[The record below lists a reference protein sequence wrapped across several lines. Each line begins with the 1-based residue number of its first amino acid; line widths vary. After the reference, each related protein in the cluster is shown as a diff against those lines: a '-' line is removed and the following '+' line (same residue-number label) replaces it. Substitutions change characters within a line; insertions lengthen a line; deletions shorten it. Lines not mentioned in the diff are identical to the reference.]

1 MIAGSGFRKSEHLV
15 KTKDFRRA
23 YRDGTSF
30 KRDWLTLYRIT
41 NNLTANRIGF
51 AVSARAVKLANRRN
65 RLKRLL
71 REACRKTKKDL
82 KKGYDIVLSVKKE
95 PSRSLKITDTEEI
108 FLDLAKRANILDENP
123 RGQPDKVL
131 S

>member
-1 MIAGSGFRKSEHLV
+1 MIPSEGFRKSEHLV

-23 YRDGTSF
+23 YRDGASF
-30 KRDWLTLYRIT
+30 KRDWLALYRIA
-41 NNLTANRIGF
+41 NNMPGNRIGF

-71 REACRKTKKDL
+71 RETCRKTKKDL

-95 PSRSLKITDTEEI
+95 PSKVIKLSDASEI
-108 FLDLAKRANILDENP
+108 FLDLAKRANILA
-123 RGQPDKVL
+123 
-131 S
+131 

>member
-1 MIAGSGFRKSEHLV
+1 MIEGSSFSKGEHLV

-23 YRDGTSF
+23 YRDGASF

-41 NNLTANRIGF
+41 NNMPANRIGF

-65 RLKRLL
+65 RIKRLL
-71 REACRKTKKDL
+71 RETCRQTKKDL

-95 PSRSLKITDTEEI
+95 PSRSLKITDTRDI
-108 FLDLAKRANILDENP
+108 FLDLAKRANILA
-123 RGQPDKVL
+123 
-131 S
+131 

>member
-1 MIAGSGFRKSEHLV
+1 MISGEGFRKSEHLV

-23 YRDGTSF
+23 YRDGISF
-30 KRDWLTLYRIT
+30 KRDWLTLYRIS
-41 NNLTANRIGF
+41 NNLSANRIGF

-71 REACRKTKKDL
+71 RETCRNTKKDL

-95 PSRSLKITDTEEI
+95 PARTIKLSDTLDI
-108 FLDLAKRANILDENP
+108 FLDLAKRANIL
-123 RGQPDKVL
+123 V
-131 S
+131 